1 VKLLGD
7 SSYSLGGKPCGSE
20 KVSKEKTMLLARK
33 PTLAWSAALIL
44 FTLFVLP
51 REARADNVAITSGS
65 VTIGG
70 ASLSRNAWRAISFNF
85 GGNNFNASGDV
96 SDGSSRQGIHSNCSD
111 GPCQPGTAVS
121 PNSDAFLDG
130 VGLASFDGKMV
141 DAWWLA
147 QDSHLSF
154 LGPEVLI
161 PDSTL
166 ATITLTSTFTMTGS
180 VIVHSLD
187 DTSHPVVFSATV
199 SGTGTAFLT
208 LQYFPNIGAGGYVLS
223 NVRYEFAA
231 VPEPTTILLLG
242 SGLLGLA
249 RIRRRL

>member
-1 VKLLGD
+1 
-7 SSYSLGGKPCGSE
+7 
-20 KVSKEKTMLLARK
+20 MLLARK
-33 PTLAWSAALIL
+33 STLAWSAAALIL

-51 REARADNVAITSGS
+51 REARADNIVITGGS
-65 VTIGG
+65 LTIGG
-70 ASLSRNAWRAISFNF
+70 APLSRNAWKAISFNF
-85 GGNNFNASGDV
+85 GGYNFNASGGV

-121 PNSDAFLDG
+121 PNSDTFLDG
-130 VGLASFDGKMV
+130 VGLASFDGTTV

-147 QDSHLSF
+147 QDTRLSF

-161 PDSTL
+161 PDLTL

-180 VIVHSLD
+180 VFVRSLD
-187 DTSHPVVFSATV
+187 GASHPIVFSTTV

-208 LQYFPNIGAGGYVLS
+208 LQYFPNIGPGGYVLS

-249 RIRRRL
+249 YIRRRLTN